1 MKSKKIWSIVCI
13 LALIGSLAALGYA
26 IQYRNSQQ
34 QGQEAYDEARRNA
47 KEPEKEP
54 GSTPD
59 SGDSPKLSATPK
71 LSVTPKETAA
81 PTPTVS
87 PAPTAVPVTIP
98 VDFDALKEKNEE
110 IYAWIT
116 VPGTQIDYPVV
127 QSESDD
133 SFYMHRGID
142 REYLYA
148 GAIYTERKNN
158 KDFTDF
164 NTVLY
169 GHNMKDGSMFAGL
182 HSFKDRDF
190 FDKNREVIIY
200 TPEHIYH
207 YDIFAAY
214 TYDDRHILNTYDFE
228 NEEVVQTYLEEI
240 YAVRTMDAYIRDKIK
255 VTSKDCI
262 ITLSTCIGNAP
273 SSRYLVQG
281 VLKEVE

>member
-26 IQYRNSQQ
+26 IQYRTSQQ
-34 QGQEAYDEARRNA
+34 QGQEAYDEARKTA
-47 KEPEKEP
+47 KEP
-54 GSTPD
+54 GVTPD
-59 SGDSPKLSATPK
+59 SSGTPELSVTPEP
-71 LSVTPKETAA
+71 SVTPKETAA
-81 PTPTVS
+81 PTVS
-87 PAPTAVPVTIP
+87 PTPTAVPVTIP

-127 QSESDD
+127 QSGSDD

-142 REYLYA
+142 RGYLYA

-190 FDKNREVIIY
+190 FDKNREIIIY
-200 TPEHIYH
+200 TPEHI
-207 YDIFAAY
+207 
-214 TYDDRHILNTYDFE
+214 
-228 NEEVVQTYLEEI
+228 
-240 YAVRTMDAYIRDKIK
+240 
-255 VTSKDCI
+255 
-262 ITLSTCIGNAP
+262 
-273 SSRYLVQG
+273 
-281 VLKEVE
+281 